1 MKDVASEV
9 LKMAATTWSPEW
21 KAEVVKQKSLR
32 NWNYTQLARA
42 AGLGV
47 GQVQKYV
54 SGKYPNDNPRVPI
67 EKALGMR

>member
-1 MKDVASEV
+1 
-9 LKMAATTWSPEW
+9 MAATTWSPEW

-47 GQVQKYV
+47 GQV
-54 SGKYPNDNPRVPI
+54 GKYPNDNPRVPI